1 VDGRQMID
9 QLRELAVQQGVVD
22 MDFHLRVERAN
33 RIIFERF
40 LDETDLLFTHTS
52 AQLETLAS

>member
-1 VDGRQMID
+1 MID